1 MSEVRGSG
9 REWQAAMAQERLRGA
24 TLCPRSGGPQALLPL
39 LTLLCIATN
48 PQGPSALADLATF
61 SSHPAAGQP
70 APQ

>member
-1 MSEVRGSG
+1 MCV
-9 REWQAAMAQERLRGA
+9 
-24 TLCPRSGGPQALLPL
+24 LCPQALLPL